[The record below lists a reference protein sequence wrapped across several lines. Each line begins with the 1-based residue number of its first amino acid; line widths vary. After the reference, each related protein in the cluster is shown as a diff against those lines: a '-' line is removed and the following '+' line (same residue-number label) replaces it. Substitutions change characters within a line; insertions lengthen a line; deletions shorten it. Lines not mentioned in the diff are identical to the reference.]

1 MLKIILIIIGLYA
14 LLVGAL
20 FVFQRNILFVPGKSK
35 PIASASLV
43 PEMREITLLT
53 SDGLSLYS
61 WYYKGDEDKPIIIYF
76 QGNAGTIFDRDY
88 KARYFIDLGY
98 SFLMLGYRGYGGN
111 PGDPS
116 ELGFNVDGEAA
127 LVFAKNLGFKISQTI
142 LYGESL
148 GTGVS
153 VNLAINYDIHS
164 LILEAPYTSIEK
176 IASERYW
183 FVPVHYLLKDSFN
196 SLSKIDNITSPLL
209 ILHGDQDK
217 IINMKYGK
225 ELFFQAPEPKK
236 IHIFEGA
243 GHANL
248 YDYKA
253 GKIVNSFILSGK

>member
-1 MLKIILIIIGLYA
+1 M
-14 LLVGAL
+14 
-20 FVFQRNILFVPGKSK
+20 
-35 PIASASLV
+35 SLV

-111 PGDPS
+111 SGDPS
-116 ELGFNVDGEAA
+116 ESGFNIDGEAA
-127 LVFAKNLGFKISQTI
+127 LEFAKNSGFNIKQTI

-183 FVPVHYLLKDSFN
+183 FVPVHYLLKDKFN
-196 SLSKIDNITSPLL
+196 SLSKIGNIEAPLL
-209 ILHGDQDK
+209 IIHGGQDK
-217 IINMKYGK
+217 VINLKYGK
-225 ELFFQAPEPKK
+225 ELFFEASEPKK
-236 IHIFEGA
+236 IHVFKSA

-248 YDYKA
+248 FDYKA
-253 GKIVNSFILSGK
+253 GEVVNSFILSRK